1 MKDGLS
7 RWRVVKNLLAKAGDT
22 RDVGSILRS
31 GRSLGVGNDNRL
43 QYSCLENSM
52 DGGAWRGIVQEFAN
66 SWIQLS
72 SSSTVKD
79 ESIEVGAFAIQ
90 KQWREGGHTSWED
103 LHTQRAWGRKGY
115 RSWEDWTRLSWLEKG
130 KQGRRA
136 RSKFGELGRG

>member
-1 MKDGLS
+1 M
-7 RWRVVKNLLAKAGDT
+7 KNLLAKAGDT

-90 KQWREGGHTSWED
+90 KQWREGEHTS
-103 LHTQRAWGRKGY
+103 
-115 RSWEDWTRLSWLEKG
+115 
-130 KQGRRA
+130 
-136 RSKFGELGRG
+136 